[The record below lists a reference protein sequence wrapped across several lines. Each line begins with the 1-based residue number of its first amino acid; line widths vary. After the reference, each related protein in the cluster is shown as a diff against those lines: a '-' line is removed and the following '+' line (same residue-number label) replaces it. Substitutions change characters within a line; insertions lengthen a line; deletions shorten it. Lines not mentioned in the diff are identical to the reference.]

1 MLKALKQY
9 LPFFGMVLVAVLQA
23 AQIALE
29 DNAVSAD
36 DVFVL
41 ALAFLGAVTTYVVP
55 RLPGALQWLK
65 TAVAAVVAVV
75 TALSTA
81 YVGGVSMQELVN
93 IALAV
98 LGTAGVAASTR
109 FVPTTAPVR
118 DNVVEG
124 PVVTDLESGES
135 TVGLAV
141 GVLVLVILVLVII
154 RLV

>member
-1 MLKALKQY
+1 MTKALKQY

-29 DNAVSAD
+29 DNAVSTD
-36 DVFVL
+36 EVFVL

-55 RLPGALQWLK
+55 RLPGRLQWLK

-81 YVGGVSMQELVN
+81 YVGGISSQEIIN

-98 LGTAGVAASTR
+98 AGVLGVAASTR
-109 FVPTTAPVR
+109 FVPTTQPLR

-124 PVVTDLESGES
+124 PVVSTDAGES
-135 TVGLAV
+135 PVSLLV
-141 GVLVLVILVLVII
+141 GVLVVVVLVLLIL
-154 RLV
+154 RLA